1 MRFPRSQF
9 LCDLLGPALLSQV
22 SSYLL
27 IIVLHTVNSPFPSLQ
42 YSGFKNF
49 AKKLLTIN
57 RALIYIRY
65 CQRSVDRKGGAM
77 EEVKFTVKM
86 LAAYMR
92 MSIERLAEQSG
103 ISADHLLNVSSGRV
117 KMTGEDVVK
126 LSEFTKIPAKNI
138 EV

>member
-1 MRFPRSQF
+1 
-9 LCDLLGPALLSQV
+9 
-22 SSYLL
+22 
-27 IIVLHTVNSPFPSLQ
+27 
-42 YSGFKNF
+42 
-49 AKKLLTIN
+49 
-57 RALIYIRY
+57 
-65 CQRSVDRKGGAM
+65 M

-103 ISADHLLNVSSGRV
+103 IKADHLLNVSAGRV
-117 KMTGEDVVK
+117 KMTGDDVVK

>member
-1 MRFPRSQF
+1 
-9 LCDLLGPALLSQV
+9 
-22 SSYLL
+22 
-27 IIVLHTVNSPFPSLQ
+27 
-42 YSGFKNF
+42 
-49 AKKLLTIN
+49 
-57 RALIYIRY
+57 
-65 CQRSVDRKGGAM
+65 M

-92 MSIERLAEQSG
+92 MSIEKLAEQAG

-117 KMTGEDVVK
+117 KMTGDDVVK